1 VLSIVV
7 CGKRHHARFFPT
19 DSKHAD
25 RNGNTRPGTVVD
37 KGVTSVLD
45 FDFYLQAHAG
55 LQGSVKS
62 THYVVLYDESALT
75 ADDVQ
80 QGVHTAS
87 YLYARATQA
96 VSLVPPAYYADIVC
110 ERARYWIHEFLLA
123 DSKDDDDA
131 SSSTSVST
139 GKGPDSGTSAS
150 AGRRKPTREEAENR
164 VFAAAERAWGNGLHA
179 NLRDSMF
186 YL

>member
-1 VLSIVV
+1 MLSIVV
-7 CGKRHHARFFPT
+7 CGKRHHARFFST

-55 LQGSVKS
+55 LQGSAKS

-87 YLYARATQA
+87 YLFARATKA

-110 ERARYWIHEFLLA
+110 ERARYWIHEFLHA
-123 DSKDDDDA
+123 DLKDDDDA
-131 SSSTSVST
+131 SSSKSAST
-139 GKGPDSGTSAS
+139 GKGADSGSSAR

-179 NLRDSMF
+179 NLRESMF